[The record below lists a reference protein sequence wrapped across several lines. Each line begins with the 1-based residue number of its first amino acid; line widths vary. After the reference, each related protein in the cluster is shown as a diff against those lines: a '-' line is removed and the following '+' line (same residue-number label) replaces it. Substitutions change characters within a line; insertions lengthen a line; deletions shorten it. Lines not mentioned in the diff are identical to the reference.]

1 MKSSRELKR
10 VPLPNITS
18 IVTSP
23 FSSQFIVLSDA
34 KITGFDFKSLLDEE
48 DGLNIME
55 EEKTKQVE

>member
-1 MKSSRELKR
+1 
-10 VPLPNITS
+10 LPNITS